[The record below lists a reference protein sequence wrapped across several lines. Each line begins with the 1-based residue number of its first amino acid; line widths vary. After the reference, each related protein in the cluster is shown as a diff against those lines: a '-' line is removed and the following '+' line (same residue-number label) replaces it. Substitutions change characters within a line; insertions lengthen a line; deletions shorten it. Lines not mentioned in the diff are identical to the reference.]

1 MILTSKISVN
11 SVHIFLKL
19 NNYYNN
25 PILLFTAKV
34 SVKVLTFTGRKS
46 TAVPITLAEQSDE
59 TGMGQQSEEK
69 PGTHLNDTVK
79 K

>member
-11 SVHIFLKL
+11 YVHIFLKL

-34 SVKVLTFTGRKS
+34 PVKVLTFTGRMS

-59 TGMGQQSEEK
+59 TGMEQQSEGI